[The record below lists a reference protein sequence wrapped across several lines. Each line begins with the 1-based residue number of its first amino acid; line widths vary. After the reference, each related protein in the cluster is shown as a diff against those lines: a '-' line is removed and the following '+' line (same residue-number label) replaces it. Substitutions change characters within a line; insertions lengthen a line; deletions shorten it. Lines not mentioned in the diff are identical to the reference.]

1 MHINKNNKTMTKSKY
16 DTLVIE
22 LQSEGKSVGSISI
35 KKIDLDTLMNV
46 HGQSRAHVLDDIVN
60 TIEEAQVT
68 EKK

>member
-1 MHINKNNKTMTKSKY
+1 MTKSKY